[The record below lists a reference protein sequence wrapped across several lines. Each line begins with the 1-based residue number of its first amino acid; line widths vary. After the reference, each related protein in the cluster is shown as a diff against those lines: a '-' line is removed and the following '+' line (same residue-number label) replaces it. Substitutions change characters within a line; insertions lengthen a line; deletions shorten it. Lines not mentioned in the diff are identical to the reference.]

1 MVLPFSGMSTKA
13 RRNRAFC
20 TGGNQLKSEKFS
32 NLREA
37 RTLQFS
43 ASRLVHP
50 NSRCS
55 HGSLSPLTA
64 EMFLAYVEQ
73 PLGPTPWTSKT
84 QALRFSSPI
93 SKRFLEAWKRSGG
106 GCDGSDG

>member
-1 MVLPFSGMSTKA
+1 MALPFSGMFTN
-13 RRNRAFC
+13 RNRAFC

-50 NSRCS
+50 NSHCS

-64 EMFLAYVEQ
+64 EMFPAYVEQ

-84 QALRFSSPI
+84 QALRFSRPI
-93 SKRFLEAWKRSGG
+93 LKRFLEAWKRSGG

>member
-1 MVLPFSGMSTKA
+1 
-13 RRNRAFC
+13 
-20 TGGNQLKSEKFS
+20 
-32 NLREA
+32 
-37 RTLQFS
+37 
-43 ASRLVHP
+43 
-50 NSRCS
+50 
-55 HGSLSPLTA
+55 
-64 EMFLAYVEQ
+64 MFPAYVEQ